1 MQLNRSRIRTR
12 RLWREKT
19 PEIEWVRVVKMIT
32 TDVYLNESPSITTKE
47 RRAKMDDSQM
57 CTEQNLIGVEL
68 AGAVKRR
75 EMVEREVGGR
85 GLI

>member
-1 MQLNRSRIRTR
+1 MQLNRPGIRTR

-19 PEIEWVRVVKMIT
+19 PEIEWVRVFKMIT

-47 RRAKMDDSQM
+47 RRAKMEDGQM
-57 CTEQNLIGVEL
+57 CKDQNLIGVEL

-75 EMVEREVGGR
+75 EIVKREAGGR
-85 GLI
+85 ELI